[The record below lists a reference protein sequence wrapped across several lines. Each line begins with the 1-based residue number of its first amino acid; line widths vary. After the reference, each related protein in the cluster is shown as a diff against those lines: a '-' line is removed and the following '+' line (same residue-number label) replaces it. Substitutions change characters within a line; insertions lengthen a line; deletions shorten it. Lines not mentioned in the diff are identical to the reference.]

1 MLVSIVLPIPLGPG
15 IVAVGMAYGSPGAS
29 CAALGAE
36 RDILRGAVA
45 DRREPRRV
53 PGRMILGALLRLV
66 SLEDGMSRHYH
77 STVERKELKFQ

>member
-1 MLVSIVLPIPLGPG
+1 MHVNVGEATVGIPTHPTVPPLT
-15 IVAVGMAYGSPGAS
+15 
-29 CAALGAE
+29 E

-45 DRREPRRV
+45 DARAPRRV
-53 PGRMILGALLRLV
+53 PGRMILGALPRLV